1 MRDVHPSFLVPSIVV
16 RSSFV
21 RRRRR
26 RAYNKQHV
34 EHDVELL
41 PGPWEEE
48 TRRVA

>member
-1 MRDVHPSFLVPSIVV
+1 MFIRASWFH